1 MSSNP
6 YYRVE
11 PLQRVMAESYA
22 SDFCEKNNLSTE
34 KLRSQRFQVIE
45 DTMVFAQPTSNKPKG
60 LTNDIATQPYPTLV
74 IRLDKQGNVF
84 VEKTQYTD
92 IYLSK

>member
-60 LTNDIATQPYPTLV
+60 LTNDIATQPYP
-74 IRLDKQGNVF
+74 DKQGNVF